1 MIGRLSGKLAEK
13 QPPSLLLDVQGVGY
27 ELEAPMSTFYSLP
40 SLGEPVMLYT
50 HLVVKEDAHNLYG
63 FLTRLERSLFRSLI
77 RVNGVGPKLGLTL
90 LSGMPVETLLLCIQN
105 QDDASLTRLPGVGK
119 KTAQR
124 LVIDLKDRV
133 SDLGGGAETGLAP
146 MSGEMAAGGD
156 ATSDAI
162 SALVALGY
170 KPAEASRLV
179 SRVEADGLA
188 SEEIIRQALQK
199 TVRQGSAGKG

>member
-1 MIGRLSGKLAEK
+1 MIGRLKGTLAEK
-13 QPPSLLLDVQGVGY
+13 QPPALLLDVQGVGY

-40 SLGEPVMLYT
+40 VLGESVQLYT
-50 HLVVKEDAHNLYG
+50 HLVVKDDGHALYG

-90 LSGMPVETLLLCIQN
+90 LSGMPVDDLIRCIQQ
-105 QDDASLTRLPGVGK
+105 QDDVALTRMPGVGK

-133 SDLGGGAETGLAP
+133 GDLAQPTVAPADGAAPLDAGMSDGATG
-146 MSGEMAAGGD
+146 
-156 ATSDAI
+156 DAI

-170 KPAEASRLV
+170 RPAEASKLV
-179 SRVEADGLA
+179 SRIDSTGLP
-188 SEEIIRQALQK
+188 SEEIIRLALQQ
-199 TVRQGSAGKG
+199 TVK

>member
-1 MIGRLSGKLAEK
+1 MIGRLKGTLAEK
-13 QPPSLLLDVQGVGY
+13 QPPALLLDVQGVGY

-40 SLGEPVMLYT
+40 GLGESVQLYT
-50 HLVVKEDAHNLYG
+50 HLVVKDDGHALYG

-90 LSGMPVETLLLCIQN
+90 LSGMPVDDLIRCIQQ
-105 QDDASLTRLPGVGK
+105 QDDVALTRMPGVGK

-133 SDLGGGAETGLAP
+133 GDLAQPTVAPADGAAPLDAGMSDGATG
-146 MSGEMAAGGD
+146 
-156 ATSDAI
+156 DAI

-170 KPAEASRLV
+170 RPAEASKLV
-179 SRVEADGLA
+179 SRIDSTGLP
-188 SEEIIRQALQK
+188 SEEIIRLALQQ
-199 TVRQGSAGKG
+199 TVK

>member
-13 QPPSLLLDVQGVGY
+13 QPPGLLLDVQGVGY

-40 SLGEPVMLYT
+40 AVGEAVTLYT
-50 HLVVKEDAHNLYG
+50 HLVVKEDAHQLYG

-77 RVNGVGPKLGLTL
+77 KVNGVGPKLGLTL
-90 LSGMPVETLLLCIQN
+90 LSGMPVDALLQCIQN
-105 QDDASLTRLPGVGK
+105 QDDVSLTRLPGVGK

-133 SDLGGGAETGLAP
+133 GDLGSNAETGLAGSP
-146 MSGEMAAGGD
+146 VGVPAADDASG
-156 ATSDAI
+156 DAI

-179 SRVEADGLA
+179 GRVKADGLA
-188 SEEIIRQALQK
+188 SEEIIRLALQK
-199 TVRQGSAGKG
+199 TVR

>member
-1 MIGRLSGKLAEK
+1 MIGRLNGTLAEK
-13 QPPSLLLDVQGVGY
+13 QPPGLLVDVQGVGY

-40 SLGEPVMLYT
+40 AVGEPVQLYT
-50 HLVVKEDAHNLYG
+50 HLVVKEDGHYLYG

-90 LSGMPVETLLLCIQN
+90 LSGMPVDDLIHCIQQ
-105 QDDASLTRLPGVGK
+105 QDDVSLTRMPGVGK

-133 SDLGGGAETGLAP
+133 GDLGQPAATTAKGTAPAGA
-146 MSGEMAAGGD
+146 AADD
-156 ATSDAI
+156 ATADAL

-170 KPAEASRLV
+170 RPAEASKLV
-179 SRVEADGLA
+179 GRIDTTGLP
-188 SEEIIRQALQK
+188 SEEIIRLALQK
-199 TVRQGSAGKG
+199 TVK

>member
-1 MIGRLSGKLAEK
+1 MIGRLKGTLAEK
-13 QPPSLLLDVQGVGY
+13 QPPALLLDVQGVGY

-40 SLGEPVMLYT
+40 VLGESVQLYT
-50 HLVVKEDAHNLYG
+50 HLVVKDDGHALYG

-90 LSGMPVETLLLCIQN
+90 LSGMPVDDLIRCIQQ
-105 QDDASLTRLPGVGK
+105 QDDVALTRMPGVGK

-133 SDLGGGAETGLAP
+133 GDLAQPTVAPTDGAAPLDAGMSDGATG
-146 MSGEMAAGGD
+146 
-156 ATSDAI
+156 DAI

-170 KPAEASRLV
+170 RPAEASKLV
-179 SRVEADGLA
+179 SRIDSTGLP
-188 SEEIIRQALQK
+188 SEEIIRLALQQ
-199 TVRQGSAGKG
+199 TVK

>member
-1 MIGRLSGKLAEK
+1 MIGRLKGTLAEK
-13 QPPSLLLDVQGVGY
+13 QPPALLLDVQGVGY

-40 SLGEPVMLYT
+40 AVGEPVQLYT
-50 HLVVKEDAHNLYG
+50 HLVVKDDGHYLYG

-90 LSGMPVETLLLCIQN
+90 LSGMPVDDLIRCIQQ
-105 QDDASLTRLPGVGK
+105 QDDTSLTRMPGVGK

-133 SDLGGGAETGLAP
+133 GDLGQPAAVPADGGTVTSTGP
-146 MSGEMAAGGD
+146 SGD
-156 ATSDAI
+156 ATADAI

-170 KPAEASRLV
+170 RSAEASKLV
-179 SRVEADGLA
+179 SRIDNAGLP
-188 SEEIIRQALQK
+188 SEEIIRLALQQ
-199 TVRQGSAGKG
+199 TVK